1 MAQLGRFG
9 MVAPWV
15 KDLKKV
21 GSTHNAMSETVAEKH
36 SYQNAWRKGQH
47 CIIPAMALFEP
58 DWRTGIHIPALVE
71 RTDRLPMG
79 IAGLWE
85 CRTSSDGEVMLSFT
99 MMTIDATDHPVMN
112 QLHKPRDD
120 KRMVVIL
127 PEDQYDAWL
136 DAKPSESMDFMQ
148 PYPAEAMIA
157 TPTAENPQ
165 LF

>member
-1 MAQLGRFG
+1 

-15 KDLKKV
+15 KDIKKQV
-21 GSTHNAMSETVAEKH
+21 RSTYNARSETVSEKP
-36 SYQNAWRKGQH
+36 SYRNSWSKGQH
-47 CIIPAMALFEP
+47 CIVPTMSFFEP
-58 DWRTGIHIPALVE
+58 DWRSGKSVPTQIGKA
-71 RTDRLPMG
+71 DGMPMG
-79 IAGLWE
+79 IAGLWD
-85 CRTSSDGEVMLSFT
+85 RWTSPDGALVFSFT
-99 MMTIDATDHPVMN
+99 MLTINATDHPVMN
-112 QLHKPRDD
+112 RFHRPEDE

-136 DAKPSESMDFMQ
+136 DAKPTESMAFMQ